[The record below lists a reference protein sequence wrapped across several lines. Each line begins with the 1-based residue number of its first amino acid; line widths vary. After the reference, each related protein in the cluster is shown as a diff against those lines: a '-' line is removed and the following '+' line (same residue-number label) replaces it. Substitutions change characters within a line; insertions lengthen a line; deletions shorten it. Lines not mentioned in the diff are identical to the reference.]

1 METTHGPT
9 LIAMALLDGDRHREC
24 LYAVSGKSSI
34 TEGKHQQAV
43 YQRLLS
49 RECFHLFVQ
58 LQPSVYPAQCL
69 VCWISV
75 SASACLTVLSM
86 HAPLLHFFSCPCIQ
100 PSVLLSVWWCY
111 MYKTVR
117 VGFQAWL
124 YSLKLHTLLIV
135 FRSSRVFGC
144 SKLAHS
150 HPTIYCIHPVIHV
163 VLLVGY

>member
-9 LIAMALLDGDRHREC
+9 LIAMALLDGDTHREC

-58 LQPSVYPAQCL
+58 LQCL

-117 VGFQAWL
+117 VGFQA
-124 YSLKLHTLLIV
+124 
-135 FRSSRVFGC
+135 
-144 SKLAHS
+144 
-150 HPTIYCIHPVIHV
+150 
-163 VLLVGY
+163 